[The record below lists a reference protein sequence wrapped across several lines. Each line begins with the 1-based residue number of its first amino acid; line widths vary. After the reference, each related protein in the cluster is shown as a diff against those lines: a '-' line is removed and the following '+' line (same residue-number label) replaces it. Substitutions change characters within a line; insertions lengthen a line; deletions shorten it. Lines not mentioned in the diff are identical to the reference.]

1 MNKLLQTKYF
11 LLFFLISF
19 VGCKQ
24 KEEVAKV
31 KIEHYSSKELVDLLS
46 KNEFQFTSI
55 SAKAEIEY
63 TEEKS
68 TSFKAHLRIQK
79 DSIIWISITP
89 VLGIEI
95 ARVMITQDSVMLMN
109 RVKSEYFKGDFDYI
123 NKMFNVEFDYEML
136 QSLLIGN
143 SLEFEDNEKLRTSID
158 RKSDRYFIGTEKKR
172 KVKKDLKKEKEKIKE
187 QSQVIWLEPKT
198 FKIVELL
205 VLDPN
210 KDQSLNAIFSDHR
223 ILNEQLFPFK
233 LVFNIR
239 SKKELKINVDYS
251 KITLDKEQSYSF
263 KIPSKYEQIQ

>member
-1 MNKLLQTKYF
+1 MNKLLWVKYLFLF
-11 LLFFLISF
+11 LLFYSY
-19 VGCKQ
+19 GCKQ
-24 KEEVAKV
+24 NEEVSKV
-31 KIEHYSSKELVDLLS
+31 KIEHYPTRELIDSLS
-46 KNEFQFTSI
+46 KNEFHFNSL

-63 TEEKS
+63 IDEKE

-79 DSIIWISITP
+79 DSVIWISITP

-109 RVKSEYFKGDFDYI
+109 RVKSEYFKGDFAYI

-143 SLEFEDNEKLRTSID
+143 SLEFEQNEKLKTAID
-158 RKSDRYFIGTEKKR
+158 RKTDRYFIGTEKKR
-172 KVKKDLKKEKEKIKE
+172 KVKKDIRKEKEKIKE
-187 QSQVIWLEPKT
+187 QSQAIWLAPIT

-205 VLDPN
+205 VVDPN
-210 KDQSLNAIFSDHR
+210 KDQSLNAVFSEHS
-223 ILNEQLFPFK
+223 ILNNQLFPYK
-233 LVFNIR
+233 LAFNIQ
-239 SKKELKINVDYS
+239 SKKELKINVDYN

>member
-11 LLFFLISF
+11 FFFLLLSF

-24 KEEVAKV
+24 KEEVSKV
-31 KIEHYSSKELVDLLS
+31 KVEHYPTRELIDSLS
-46 KNEFQFTSI
+46 KNEFHFNSL
-55 SAKAEIEY
+55 SAKAEIEFID
-63 TEEKS
+63 EKS

-109 RVKSEYFKGDFDYI
+109 RVKSEYFKGDFAYI

-143 SLEFEDNEKLRTSID
+143 SLEFEQNEKLRTSID

-172 KVKKDLKKEKEKIKE
+172 KVKKDIKKEKEKIKE
-187 QSQVIWLEPKT
+187 QSQAIWLEPKT
-198 FKIVELL
+198 FKIGELL
-205 VLDPN
+205 ILDPD
-210 KDQSLNAIFSDHR
+210 KDQSLNAIFSKHLVIDD
-223 ILNEQLFPFK
+223 QLFPHQLTFD
-233 LVFNIR
+233 IR

-251 KITLDKEQSYSF
+251 KISLDKEQNYSF